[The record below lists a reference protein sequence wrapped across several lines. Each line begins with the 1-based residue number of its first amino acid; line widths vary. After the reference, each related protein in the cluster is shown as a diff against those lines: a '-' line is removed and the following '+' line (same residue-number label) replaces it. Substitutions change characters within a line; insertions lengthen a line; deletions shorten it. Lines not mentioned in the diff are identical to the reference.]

1 MDLNFK
7 SIKYQGITIIKNNY
21 KDYNP
26 IIMKIQVLTLFM
38 ALSYFG
44 LVQAQSIDQN
54 YVKSTDYK
62 DGFTSP
68 TVGNAISDQKIETVQ
83 YFDGLG
89 RPMQTVGVRQGGNDN
104 DIITH
109 TEYDEFGRQVKE
121 YLPIIRNTNDGNFGV
136 IDTLNDINGYYHTKY
151 TGEWSSKYVA
161 NPYSRKQLENSPLNR
176 VLKQAA
182 PGEDWKLGKGHEIEF
197 EYSSNTSGT
206 EERYYY
212 VTTTFANNT
221 YTPTLGGTSYY
232 PVNTLFKTITYSENH
247 TSGKA
252 HSTEEFKDK
261 QGRVVLKRTYGNAD
275 LNGDGSIATGESNV
289 QHDTFYVY
297 DDFGNLTYVLPPK
310 MEASTASVTTVNNQL
325 NELGYQYKYD
335 HRNRLVEKKIPGK
348 DWEYIIYDNLDRP
361 VLTQDAGLRA
371 DNKWMFTKYDA
382 FGRVIYTGIYTHTTS
397 LNRSAMQSYLN
408 PYRDTAAE
416 HYETKT
422 TTGDYYSNSDFP
434 TTNCENL
441 ALNYYDNYTFN
452 RAGAGT
458 TVTSFTVG
466 STTAVKG
473 LATGSKVK
481 VLGTSYWITNVMY
494 YDAHQRPIY
503 NYSKND
509 YLGTTDIVE
518 SKLIEDGKPNDKR
531 GITHETKTTHKR
543 NGKTDIVTTD
553 KFTYDHIGRLVTQR
567 QKINTQPEELLVLN
581 EYDELGQLINKKVGG
596 DVATVIGNSLGLQ
609 TINFDYNIRGWLKQ
623 INNPASLGT
632 DLFGFKINY
641 NTVSHS
647 GTKLYNG
654 NIAET
659 EWKTQS
665 DNVQRWY
672 RYGYD
677 ALNRINNATANSSNY
692 NLTNVTYDK
701 NGNIAKLKRQGHR
714 NATFTSFGVMDD
726 LTYSYQANSNKLL
739 KVADAASIDGF
750 GFKDDAVNTAPD
762 SADDYTY
769 DTNGNMKTD
778 TNKGITNITYNHL
791 NLPTIIN
798 FGTTNKIEYFYD
810 AAGIK
815 QKKKVTEGI
824 AITNSDYAGNY
835 IYENGNL
842 QFFNTPEGYV
852 EPINESNYTAG
863 FNYVYQ
869 YKDHLGNIR
878 LSYKDINQNIGSV
891 SLSIVE
897 ENNYYPFGL
906 RHKGYNNVVSPN
918 ANSVAQKFKYNG
930 VELEE
935 ALGLNLYEMDERS
948 YDPAIA
954 RFTSIDPVTHFSNS
968 TYNAFDNNPIYW
980 ADPSGADSWTY
991 VNNGV
996 YRNNQTGEE
1005 TTDYQRAIN
1014 ETQSHFNS
1022 GQNKSPLFKKTERK
1036 GTYYNEASNTY
1047 LTFNNR
1053 KEIDSKDYIKATG
1066 EFSVG
1071 PQSKDGATL
1080 FGYGDK
1086 SNIGLTTT
1094 VASIEILSTIDETI
1108 INVSIADDSEDI
1120 KEMISSSVITADLN
1134 YGYFGAFYEKDVKG
1148 NSEYGGNVSAISLRD
1163 GDNGSSAVIKIKD
1176 GNTSFGSIGGI
1187 DFFGVSYNVEI
1198 IFESSGRPKKS
1209 VRGQVRASD
1218 LEYARKVKERKNN
1231 GQ

>member
-1 MDLNFK
+1 
-7 SIKYQGITIIKNNY
+7 
-21 KDYNP
+21 
-26 IIMKIQVLTLFM
+26 MKIQVLTLFI

-109 TEYDEFGRQVKE
+109 VEYDEFGRQTKE
-121 YLPIIRNTNDGNFGV
+121 FLPITGNANDASYNPNINEDYVKNFYDVKFPSEWPG
-136 IDTLNDINGYYHTKY
+136 TLDP
-151 TGEWSSKYVA
+151 
-161 NPYSRKQLENSPLNR
+161 NPYSRKQFENSPLNR

-182 PGEDWKLGKGHEIEF
+182 PGEDWKLDNGHEIEF
-197 EYSSNTSGT
+197 GYSTNNGT
-206 EERYYY
+206 TDATKVRYYY
-212 VTTTFANNT
+212 VTIVFSNNT
-221 YTPTLGGTSYY
+221 YTPTLAGGTSYY
-232 PVNTLFKTITYSENH
+232 PVNTLYKNITYDENH
-247 TSGKA
+247 ISGTA

-261 QGRVVLKRTYGNAD
+261 QGRVILKRTYSDSDVNMDGVISGTSEINA
-275 LNGDGSIATGESNV
+275 T
-289 QHDTFYVY
+289 HDTYYVY

-310 MEASTASVTTVNNQL
+310 AEPQTAKPDA
-325 NELGYQYKYD
+325 NELAELCYQYKYD
-335 HRNRLVEKKIPGK
+335 YRNRLVEKKIPGK
-348 DWEYIIYDNLDRP
+348 GTATNWEEIVYNKLDQPILTRDPNLKA
-361 VLTQDAGLRA
+361 QG
-371 DNKWMFTKYDA
+371 KWLFTKYDV
-382 FGRVIYTGIYTHTTS
+382 FGRVAYTGVISNGSTRITLQNAADTSVNLWVTKRTSSATLVGTIVYYNENSTYPILATNDSLYTI
-397 LNRSAMQSYLN
+397 
-408 PYRDTAAE
+408 
-416 HYETKT
+416 
-422 TTGDYYSNSDFP
+422 
-434 TTNCENL
+434 
-441 ALNYYDNYTFN
+441 NYYDDYTFDKDVLSIPLTAQGQYIIN
-452 RAGAGT
+452 YNNA
-458 TVTSFTVG
+458 S
-466 STTAVKG
+466 STKKLTKG
-473 LATGSKVK
+473 LATGGKVRI
-481 VLGTSYWITNVMY
+481 LGTNSWITTING
-494 YDAHQRPIY
+494 YDQHNRTIY
-503 NYSKND
+503 TASRNN
-509 YLGTTDIVE
+509 YLGTTDIFE
-518 SKLIEDGKPNDKR
+518 SKLIEEGKANDIR
-531 GITHETKTTHKR
+531 GLTHETKTTHKKT
-543 NGKTDIVTTD
+543 GKIIDIVTTD
-553 KFTYDHIGRLVTQR
+553 KFTYDHIGRLVSQR